1 VTDLRRI
8 TAKGAV
14 LLVLV
19 AGSVHSEPAPEDPR
33 LVRSQEI
40 VARFQGELSG
50 RLSEAMAAGGPVHAI
65 EVCSRDAP
73 AIASRLSSESGASV
87 ARVALA
93 ARNAD
98 NAADAWERGILEEFT
113 ADIQAGHQEAAVRFD
128 VAADGSAR
136 YMKAIIMQPQC
147 LACHGAVLAPE
158 VESAVLQRYPAD
170 QATGFSV
177 GDLRGAFVVRWPP
190 AVPAGVP

>member
-1 VTDLRRI
+1 MTSSRRI
-8 TAKGAV
+8 AGSGAV
-14 LLVLV
+14 VLALV
-19 AGSVHSEPAPEDPR
+19 AGSVHAEPAPEDPR
-33 LVRSQEI
+33 LARSREI

-50 RLSEAMAAGGPVHAI
+50 RLSEAIAAGGPVHAI

-98 NAADAWERGILEEFT
+98 NTGDARERAILEGFR
-113 ADIQAGHQEAAVRFD
+113 ADMRAGNREAAVRFD

-136 YMKAIIMQPQC
+136 YMKAIITQPVC
-147 LACHGAVLAPE
+147 LACHGPKLAPE

-170 QATGFSV
+170 QATGYSV

-190 AVPAGVP
+190 AGPAGVP